1 MIKFLLFIFFAF
13 NISINALANPNLKAR
28 TGILVDY
35 HSDEVLFELD
45 PDAQIYPAS
54 MTKIMTAII
63 AFDLIKKNQLSL
75 DDKFT
80 VSENAWRLSQAG
92 YSSMFI
98 MINDQVSVE
107 DLLKGIIIASGNDAC
122 VALAE
127 GIAGSGEN
135 FADMMNEKVE
145 KLG

>member
-13 NISINALANPNLKAR
+13 NIAINALANPNLKAR
-28 TGILVDY
+28 IYILVDY

-45 PDAQIYPAS
+45 PDAQIYPANDKNYDIDCCVWS
-54 MTKIMTAII
+54 
-63 AFDLIKKNQLSL
+63 IKNKLSL
-75 DDKFT
+75 DDKIT

-107 DLLKGIIIASGNDAC
+107 DLLKGIIIA
-122 VALAE
+122 
-127 GIAGSGEN
+127 
-135 FADMMNEKVE
+135 
-145 KLG
+145 